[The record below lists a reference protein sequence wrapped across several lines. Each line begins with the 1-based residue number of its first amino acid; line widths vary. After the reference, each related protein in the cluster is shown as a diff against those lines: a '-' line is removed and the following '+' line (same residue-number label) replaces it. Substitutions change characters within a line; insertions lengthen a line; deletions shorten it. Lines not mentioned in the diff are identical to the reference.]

1 MAELDKNLR
10 REKINMML
18 NEEERRIITE
28 KAIKYGFGD
37 CIAEYMRAASIYE
50 NIYIEEVNGKTELL
64 EAISMY
70 MSKIREILKYQSV
83 ICRNITLSRDD
94 IDKIRNQNKEIID
107 SMDEI
112 SRLIVSTLSTNSI
125 HRIQQRISMVDKYKS
140 DEELLKRISKSD
152 TLILRPSN
160 LYIPSL
166 KNGYLVLIKQYDY
179 SYNKETISITDFRD
193 NLDRLRD
200 IAMQKQMFLFCSK
213 QEDKVV
219 VSMAKYFKDEESVLK
234 SLKEFGKS
242 KILQIGSNI
251 QEIGEYH
258 ADNC

>member
-1 MAELDKNLR
+1 MAEQDKYLR

-50 NIYIEEVNGKTELL
+50 NIYIEELNGKTELL

-83 ICRNITLSRDD
+83 ICRNITLSKED
-94 IDKIRNQNKEIID
+94 IEKIKSQNKDILD

-112 SRLIVSTLSTNSI
+112 TKLIISTLSTNSI
-125 HRIQQRISMVDKYKS
+125 HRIQKRISMIDKYES
-140 DEELLKRISKSD
+140 NEDLFKRINNCSV
-152 TLILRPSN
+152 LVLRPSN
-160 LYIPSL
+160 LYIPNL
-166 KNGYLVLIKQYDY
+166 KNGYLVLMNKYEY
-179 SYNKETISITDFRD
+179 SYNPEKVKLSDFSS
-193 NLDRLRD
+193 NLNRLRD
-200 IAMQKQMFLFCSK
+200 IAMQKQMYLFSFHK
-213 QEDKVV
+213 DEMINVYI
-219 VSMAKYFKDEESVLK
+219 AKYFKDADSVIE

-242 KILQIGSNI
+242 KIFQIGSSI

-258 ADNC
+258 ANNC